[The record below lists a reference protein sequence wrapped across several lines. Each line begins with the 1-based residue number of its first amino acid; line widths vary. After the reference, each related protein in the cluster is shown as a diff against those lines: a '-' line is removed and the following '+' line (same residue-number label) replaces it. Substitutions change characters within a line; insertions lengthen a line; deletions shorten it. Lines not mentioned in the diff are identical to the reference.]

1 MHEMTSSWRE
11 RPLSETLQRARQIAP
26 GLGISR
32 VMDIT
37 WLDKIGIPVFSSV
50 RPDALQGSLC
60 VNAGKGSL
68 PEEARVGAY
77 MEAIEFA
84 YAERR
89 RFHSDTFLST
99 PAKIAAQHNFS
110 CEFVDLCPLWR
121 VEVDP
126 DEPIDSLL
134 ATDLMTQAE
143 VAIPAELVFA
153 PFPEI
158 RGQAL
163 FGTGTNGLCSGNSID
178 EAVLHG
184 LCEVIERDV
193 QAFNFMRDDSRFVS
207 MEGLPAKVV
216 ALVDKIRAAGLIPA
230 LRYTPNEFGLPYF
243 QGYVI
248 ADEYDPITVSHG
260 TGLHL
265 SAEIAAVRAISE
277 AAQSRLSYIHGGRDN
292 LVHRAQ
298 FFAEHGKETER
309 QAVARMR
316 QAVLDETTSISF
328 AEIPHHPCTSIRSGI
343 HELAARLARSGIGQ
357 ILYVQLTPPSSS
369 LVVVKVMVPKLE
381 CFNPRQ
387 KRVGPRLIHQIMKT

>member
-1 MHEMTSSWRE
+1 
-11 RPLSETLQRARQIAP
+11 
-26 GLGISR
+26 
-32 VMDIT
+32 MDIT
-37 WLDKIGIPVFSSV
+37 WLDKIGIPVFSSI

-68 PEEARVGAY
+68 PEEAQVGAY

-89 RFHSDTFLST
+89 RFQSDIFLST
-99 PAKIAAQHNFS
+99 PAKIAAQDSFS

-121 VEVDP
+121 TDVNP
-126 DEPIDSLL
+126 DEPIDSVL
-134 ATDLMTQAE
+134 ATDLMTQVK

-178 EAVLHG
+178 EAALHG

-193 QAFNFMRDDSRFVS
+193 QAFNFMRDDSLFVS
-207 MEGLPAKVV
+207 KKGLPSKVA
-216 ALVDKIRAAGLIPA
+216 ALTDKIRAAGLTPV

-243 QGYVI
+243 QGYI
-248 ADEYDPITVSHG
+248 ITDEYDPITISHG

-277 AAQSRLSYIHGGRDN
+277 AAQSRLSYIHGGRDD

-316 QAVLDETTSISF
+316 QMTLDESASISF
-328 AEIPHHPCTSIRSGI
+328 AEIPHHPCTSIRKGI
-343 HELAARLARSGIGQ
+343 HELAARLTRSGIGQ
-357 ILYVQLTPPSSS
+357 ILYVQLTPPSSG
-369 LVVVKVMVPKLE
+369 LVVVKVIVPKLE

-387 KRVGPRLIHQIMKT
+387 KRVGARLVHRIMRA